1 MTQHQCD
8 HILDYYN
15 GHLSELEKAAFE
27 KHLAS
32 CAECQEFLNELEQ
45 LAAYLPYSSEP
56 VEPPSDLEDR
66 VFAHIL
72 NAQDDRK
79 ETTTKT
85 HTPQRKRRKPWM
97 IPSIAAALALSIIG
111 NAYLFTQ
118 LEDQK
123 RVVEEATIDEV
134 VEYAELAPVSGEGT
148 GTASIIKQGKQTSMV
163 VQASDLAKLSDKEVY
178 QVWLIKDE
186 KPERAGTFVTSG
198 DGKGSVIFKFNEE
211 FTEKDWDQVAVS
223 LEPDANSE
231 LPQGEIVLA
240 ADI

>member
-32 CAECQEFLNELEQ
+32 CSECQEFLKELEQ
-45 LAAYLPYSSEP
+45 LSGYLPYSSEP
-56 VEPPSDLEDR
+56 VEPPTDLEDR
-66 VFAHIL
+66 VFARIL
-72 NAQDDRK
+72 NESEEKQEPAAAPRQ
-79 ETTTKT
+79 
-85 HTPQRKRRKPWM
+85 KRRRPW
-97 IPSIAAALALSIIG
+97 IFPSIAAALALSIIG

-134 VEYAELAPVSGEGT
+134 VEYAELAPVSGQGT

-198 DGKGSVIFKFNEE
+198 DGKGSVIFKFNEV

>member
-32 CAECQEFLNELEQ
+32 CSECQEFLKELEQ
-45 LAAYLPYSSEP
+45 ISGYLPYSSEP
-56 VEPPSDLEDR
+56 VEPPTDLEDR
-66 VFAHIL
+66 VFARIL
-72 NAQDDRK
+72 NESEEKQEPAAAPRQ
-79 ETTTKT
+79 
-85 HTPQRKRRKPWM
+85 KRRRPW
-97 IPSIAAALALSIIG
+97 IFPSIAAALALSIIG

-134 VEYAELAPVSGEGT
+134 VEYAELAPVSGQGT

-198 DGKGSVIFKFNEE
+198 DGQGSVIFKFNEE

>member
-32 CAECQEFLNELEQ
+32 CSECQDFLKELKQ
-45 LAAYLPYSSEP
+45 ISGYLPYSSEP
-56 VEPPSDLEDR
+56 VEPPTDLEDR
-66 VFAHIL
+66 VFARIL
-72 NAQDDRK
+72 NESEEKQEPAAAPRQ
-79 ETTTKT
+79 
-85 HTPQRKRRKPWM
+85 KRRRPW
-97 IPSIAAALALSIIG
+97 IFPSIAAALALSIIG

-134 VEYAELAPVSGEGT
+134 VEYAELAPVSGQGT

-198 DGKGSVIFKFNEE
+198 DGKGSVIFKFNKE

>member
-32 CAECQEFLNELEQ
+32 CSECQDFLKELEQ
-45 LAAYLPYSSEP
+45 ISGYLPYSSEP
-56 VEPPSDLEDR
+56 VEPPTDLEDR
-66 VFAHIL
+66 VFARIL
-72 NAQDDRK
+72 NESEEKQEPAAAPRQK
-79 ETTTKT
+79 
-85 HTPQRKRRKPWM
+85 RKRPW
-97 IPSIAAALALSIIG
+97 IFPSIAAALALSIIG

-134 VEYAELAPVSGEGT
+134 VEYAELAPVSGQGT

>member
-32 CAECQEFLNELEQ
+32 CTDCQEFLNELESV
-45 LAAYLPYSSEP
+45 AGYLPYSSEP
-56 VEPPSDLEDR
+56 VEPPTDLEDR
-66 VFAHIL
+66 VFARIL
-72 NAQDDRK
+72 NDSEEKQEPAAAPRQ
-79 ETTTKT
+79 
-85 HTPQRKRRKPWM
+85 KRRRPW
-97 IPSIAAALALSIIG
+97 IFPSIAAALALSIIG

-134 VEYAELAPVSGEGT
+134 VEYAELAPVSGQGT

>member
-8 HILDYYN
+8 RILDYYN

-32 CAECQEFLNELEQ
+32 CSECQDFLKELKQ
-45 LAAYLPYSSEP
+45 ISGYLPYSSEP
-56 VEPPSDLEDR
+56 VEPPTDLEDR
-66 VFAHIL
+66 VFARIL
-72 NAQDDRK
+72 NESEEKQEPVAAPRQ
-79 ETTTKT
+79 
-85 HTPQRKRRKPWM
+85 KRRPPW
-97 IPSIAAALALSIIG
+97 IFPSIAASLALSIIG

-134 VEYAELAPVSGEGT
+134 VEYAELAPVSGQGT

>member
-32 CAECQEFLNELEQ
+32 CSECQEFLNELEQ
-45 LAAYLPYSSEP
+45 ISGYLPYSSEP
-56 VEPPSDLEDR
+56 VEPPTDLEDR
-66 VFAHIL
+66 VFARIL
-72 NAQDDRK
+72 NDSEEKQRPV
-79 ETTTKT
+79 TT
-85 HTPQRKRRKPWM
+85 PRQKRRRPW
-97 IPSIAAALALSIIG
+97 IFPSIAAALALSIIG

-134 VEYAELAPVSGEGT
+134 IEYAELAPVSGQGT

>member
-32 CAECQEFLNELEQ
+32 CSECQEFLKELEQ
-45 LAAYLPYSSEP
+45 ISGYLPYSSEP
-56 VEPPSDLEDR
+56 VEPPTDLEDR
-66 VFAHIL
+66 VFARIL
-72 NAQDDRK
+72 NESEEKQKPAAAPRQ
-79 ETTTKT
+79 
-85 HTPQRKRRKPWM
+85 KRRRPW
-97 IPSIAAALALSIIG
+97 IFPSIAAALALSIIG

-134 VEYAELAPVSGEGT
+134 VEYAELAPVSGQGT

>member
-15 GHLSELEKAAFE
+15 GHFSELEKAAFE

-32 CAECQEFLNELEQ
+32 CSECQELLNELEQ
-45 LAAYLPYSSEP
+45 ISGYLPYSSEP
-56 VEPPSDLEDR
+56 VEPPTDLEDR
-66 VFAHIL
+66 VFARIL
-72 NAQDDRK
+72 NESEEKQEPAAAPRQ
-79 ETTTKT
+79 
-85 HTPQRKRRKPWM
+85 KRRWPW
-97 IPSIAAALALSIIG
+97 IFPSIAAALALSIIG

-134 VEYAELAPVSGEGT
+134 VEYAELAPVSGQGM

-186 KPERAGTFVTSG
+186 KPERAGTFVPSG

>member
-32 CAECQEFLNELEQ
+32 CSECQEFLKELEQ
-45 LAAYLPYSSEP
+45 ISGYLPYSSEP
-56 VEPPSDLEDR
+56 VEPPTDLEDR
-66 VFAHIL
+66 VFARIL
-72 NAQDDRK
+72 NESEEKQEPAAAPRQ
-79 ETTTKT
+79 
-85 HTPQRKRRKPWM
+85 KRRRPW
-97 IPSIAAALALSIIG
+97 IFPSIAAALALSIIG

-134 VEYAELAPVSGEGT
+134 VEYAELAPVSGQGT

>member
-32 CAECQEFLNELEQ
+32 CSECQEFLKELEQ
-45 LAAYLPYSSEP
+45 ISGYLPYSSES
-56 VEPPSDLEDR
+56 VEPPPDLEDR
-66 VFAHIL
+66 VFARIL
-72 NAQDDRK
+72 NESEEKQEPATAPRQ
-79 ETTTKT
+79 
-85 HTPQRKRRKPWM
+85 KRRRPW
-97 IPSIAAALALSIIG
+97 IFPSIAAALALSIIG

-118 LEDQK
+118 LEDQR

-134 VEYAELAPVSGEGT
+134 VEYAELAPLSGQGT

>member
-32 CAECQEFLNELEQ
+32 CSECQEFLKELEQ
-45 LAAYLPYSSEP
+45 ISGYLPYSSES
-56 VEPPSDLEDR
+56 VEPPPDLEDR
-66 VFAHIL
+66 VFARIL
-72 NAQDDRK
+72 NESEEKQEPAAAPRQ
-79 ETTTKT
+79 
-85 HTPQRKRRKPWM
+85 KRRRPW
-97 IPSIAAALALSIIG
+97 IFPSIAAALALSIIG

-134 VEYAELAPVSGEGT
+134 VEYAELAPVSGKGT

>member
-15 GHLSELEKAAFE
+15 GHLSELQKAAFE

-32 CAECQEFLNELEQ
+32 CSECQEFLKELEQ
-45 LAAYLPYSSEP
+45 ISGCLPYSSEP
-56 VEPPSDLEDR
+56 VEPPTDLEDR
-66 VFAHIL
+66 VFARIL
-72 NAQDDRK
+72 NESEEKQEPAAAPRQK
-79 ETTTKT
+79 
-85 HTPQRKRRKPWM
+85 HRRPW
-97 IPSIAAALALSIIG
+97 IFPSIAAALALSIIG

-211 FTEKDWDQVAVS
+211 FTKKDWDQVAVS

-240 ADI
+240 SDI

>member
-32 CAECQEFLNELEQ
+32 CSECQEFLKELEQ
-45 LAAYLPYSSEP
+45 ISGYLPYSSES
-56 VEPPSDLEDR
+56 VEPPPDLEDR
-66 VFAHIL
+66 VFARIL
-72 NAQDDRK
+72 NESEEKQEPAAAPRQ
-79 ETTTKT
+79 
-85 HTPQRKRRKPWM
+85 KRRRPW
-97 IPSIAAALALSIIG
+97 IFPSIAAALALSIIG

-118 LEDQK
+118 LEDQR

-134 VEYAELAPVSGEGT
+134 VEYAELAPVSGQGT

-231 LPQGEIVLA
+231 LPQGEIVLE

>member
-32 CAECQEFLNELEQ
+32 CSECQEFLKELEQ
-45 LAAYLPYSSEP
+45 ISGYLPYSSEP
-56 VEPPSDLEDR
+56 VEPPTDLEDR
-66 VFAHIL
+66 VFARIL
-72 NAQDDRK
+72 NESEEKQEPAAAPRQ
-79 ETTTKT
+79 
-85 HTPQRKRRKPWM
+85 KRRRPW
-97 IPSIAAALALSIIG
+97 IFPSIAAALALSIIG

-134 VEYAELAPVSGEGT
+134 VEYAELAPVSGKGT

>member
-32 CAECQEFLNELEQ
+32 CSECQDFLKELEQ
-45 LAAYLPYSSEP
+45 ISGYLPYSSEP
-56 VEPPSDLEDR
+56 VEPPTDLEDR
-66 VFAHIL
+66 VFARIL
-72 NAQDDRK
+72 NESEEKQEPAAAPRQ
-79 ETTTKT
+79 
-85 HTPQRKRRKPWM
+85 KRRRPW
-97 IPSIAAALALSIIG
+97 IFPSIAAALALSIIG

-134 VEYAELAPVSGEGT
+134 VEYAELAPVSGQGT

>member
-32 CAECQEFLNELEQ
+32 CSECQEFLKELEQ
-45 LAAYLPYSSEP
+45 ISGYLPYSSEP
-56 VEPPSDLEDR
+56 VEPPTDLEDR
-66 VFAHIL
+66 VFARIL
-72 NAQDDRK
+72 NKSEEKQEPVVAPRQ
-79 ETTTKT
+79 
-85 HTPQRKRRKPWM
+85 KRRRPW
-97 IPSIAAALALSIIG
+97 IFPSIAAALALSIIG

-134 VEYAELAPVSGEGT
+134 VEYAELAPVSGQGT

>member
-32 CAECQEFLNELEQ
+32 CSECQEFLKELEQ
-45 LAAYLPYSSEP
+45 ISGYLPYSSES
-56 VEPPSDLEDR
+56 VEPPPDLEDR
-66 VFAHIL
+66 VFARIL
-72 NAQDDRK
+72 NESEEKQEPAAAPRQ
-79 ETTTKT
+79 
-85 HTPQRKRRKPWM
+85 KRRRPW
-97 IPSIAAALALSIIG
+97 IFPSIAAALALSIIG

-118 LEDQK
+118 LEDQR

-134 VEYAELAPVSGEGT
+134 VEYAELAPVSGQGT